1 MWKTAYR
8 FIVFDKT
15 KLIGILFGIIVSIFL
30 VGVQLGYLN
39 NVLDTFLGIARNNGE
54 YIFVVDKKTT
64 SSTSLANID
73 KRVGYELQS
82 LTGVHKVY
90 PVIVSSATCKFKSGS
105 TSSATIVGIT
115 LPLGAGGAK
124 RYTPETNIG
133 NLHSEGA
140 VIVNITDV
148 GNMEDISIGDFF
160 TINDIRVHLS
170 GISLDNEDLGQ
181 PNIITTIDR
190 ARQLTKYSGNHVSCY
205 LVQSN
210 SANSEFYR
218 QVVQNINRKIPSV
231 KAFTGEDFQKISL
244 KYVKSTSGIM
254 SSFTFLI
261 GFSLVTGFIVVGL
274 TMFSSVN
281 DRIKDYGTIK
291 AIGGTNDYI
300 TRLIISQAILYAL
313 AGYIIAMALLWA
325 LQVLMASFNQTIS
338 FSFLLIL
345 LLFLSSIIISS
356 VGSYFSLRKI
366 LKLEP
371 VQIFRM

>member
-1 MWKTAYR
+1 
-8 FIVFDKT
+8 
-15 KLIGILFGIIVSIFL
+15 
-30 VGVQLGYLN
+30 
-39 NVLDTFLGIARNNGE
+39 
-54 YIFVVDKKTT
+54 
-64 SSTSLANID
+64 
-73 KRVGYELQS
+73 
-82 LTGVHKVY
+82 
-90 PVIVSSATCKFKSGS
+90 
-105 TSSATIVGIT
+105 
-115 LPLGAGGAK
+115 
-124 RYTPETNIG
+124 
-133 NLHSEGA
+133 
-140 VIVNITDV
+140 
-148 GNMEDISIGDFF
+148 
-160 TINDIRVHLS
+160 
-170 GISLDNEDLGQ
+170 
-181 PNIITTIDR
+181 
-190 ARQLTKYSGNHVSCY
+190 
-205 LVQSN
+205 
-210 SANSEFYR
+210 
-218 QVVQNINRKIPSV
+218 
-231 KAFTGEDFQKISL
+231 
-244 KYVKSTSGIM
+244 M